1 MKSNLAPYMIVV
13 DNRLIRGKAV
23 TSPLRLYKMKKEGI
37 NQVIDLRNTSYVAK
51 PLEKVFCKM
60 LGIKYQNYKYPH
72 RLDEL
77 PSPDFFL
84 TVNNSII
91 KNDGK
96 TYIHCQYGKRRTGI
110 CVALYEKYFTKKS
123 INQIISDMIN
133 IGFQDIF
140 NNPKSP
146 RSKKY
151 YNIIKQFLNTYF
163 FKNSK

>member
-1 MKSNLAPYMIVV
+1 
-13 DNRLIRGKAV
+13 
-23 TSPLRLYKMKKEGI
+23 
-37 NQVIDLRNTSYVAK
+37 
-51 PLEKVFCKM
+51 M

-96 TYIHCQYGKRRTGI
+96 TYIHCKNGKRRTGI

-151 YNIIKQFLNTYF
+151 YNIIKQFLNTYC

>member
-96 TYIHCQYGKRRTGI
+96 TYIHC
-110 CVALYEKYFTKKS
+110 VALYEKYFTKKS

-140 NNPKSP
+140 NKPQSP

-151 YNIIKQFLNTYF
+151 YNIIKQFLNTYC